1 MPVAL
6 IKIMITV
13 TVHINNEDPVVGELE
28 ALPGSTDQFVVLQNP
43 RRRDGKDV
51 HYLDEDVSTVLFPF
65 HRINF
70 IQIMPSAAAEEIIG
84 FVRE

>member
-1 MPVAL
+1 
-6 IKIMITV
+6 MISV
-13 TVHINNEDPVVGELE
+13 IVHINNEEPVVGELDE
-28 ALPGSTDQFVVLQNP
+28 LPSQSASLIILQNP

-51 HYLDEDVSTVLFPF
+51 HYLDEETNRMIVPF

-70 IQIMPSAAAEEIIG
+70 IQVMPTADSEDIIG

>member
-1 MPVAL
+1 
-6 IKIMITV
+6 MITII
-13 TVHINNEDPVVGELE
+13 VHINSEDPIVGETKAIPE
-28 ALPGSTDQFVVLQNP
+28 TNAQFILLQNP

-51 HYLDEDVSTVLFPF
+51 HYLDEDVNTIVIPF

-70 IQIMPSAAAEEIIG
+70 IQILPTADSEEIIG

>member
-1 MPVAL
+1 MVS
-6 IKIMITV
+6 V
-13 TVHINNEDPVVGELE
+13 TVHISNEDPVVCELE
-28 ALPGSTDQFVVLQNP
+28 EMPDRSTLFLVLQNP

-51 HYLDEDVSTVLFPF
+51 HYLDEDVTTIMIPW

-70 IQIMPSAAAEEIIG
+70 VQVMPSAETVEVIG

>member
-1 MPVAL
+1 MVS
-6 IKIMITV
+6 V
-13 TVHINNEDPVVGELE
+13 TVHIANEDPVVCELE
-28 ALPGSTDQFVVLQNP
+28 EVPDGSSMFLALQNP

-51 HYLDEDVSTVLFPF
+51 HYLDEDVTTVLIPW

-70 IQIMPSAAAEEIIG
+70 VQMMPSADTEEIIG

>member
-1 MPVAL
+1 ML
-6 IKIMITV
+6 TFI
-13 TVHINNEDPVVGELE
+13 VHIVNEDPVVCEVAE
-28 ALPGSTDQFVVLQNP
+28 MPDPSDQFLVLHNP

-51 HYLDEDVSTVLFPF
+51 HYLDEDVTSMMVPW

-70 IQIMPSAAAEEIIG
+70 VQLMPSADVEEVIG

>member
-1 MPVAL
+1 
-6 IKIMITV
+6 MITV
-13 TVHINNEDPVVGELE
+13 IVHINNEDPVVGEIEELPNE
-28 ALPGSTDQFVVLQNP
+28 TALFIILQNP

-51 HYLDEDVSTVLFPF
+51 HYLDEDVTTVLYPF

-70 IQIMPSAAAEEIIG
+70 VQIMPSAGSEEVIG